1 MDWGQVLNYQ
11 VRQGIRFFEV
21 PKSQRFAH
29 RPLLRT
35 ALRRGI
41 FKDRGQRDQAI
52 REAPSNYGYS
62 LLEIGGDPGIHHTTV
77 SKIVK

>member
-1 MDWGQVLNYQ
+1 LNYK
-11 VRQGIRFFEV
+11 VWQGIRFFEV

-35 ALRRGI
+35 ALLSGI

-62 LLEIGGDPGIHHTTV
+62 LLEIGGNLGMHHTTV
-77 SKIVK
+77 SKIVKQAES